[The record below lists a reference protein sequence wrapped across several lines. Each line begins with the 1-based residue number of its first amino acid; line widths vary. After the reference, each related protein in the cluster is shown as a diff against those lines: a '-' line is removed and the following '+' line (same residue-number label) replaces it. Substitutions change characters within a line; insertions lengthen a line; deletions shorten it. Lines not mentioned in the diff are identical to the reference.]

1 MTLQQHFEHVAPPSM
16 KRGCRVM
23 QLDRQTLTVA
33 ADNGAIAAKLRQMT
47 TELATQLQQRGVEVT
62 VIQVQVQVNAPP
74 FTPPPTPLSI
84 SQSGKNHLAE
94 FAEKLADS
102 PLKTALSRLTRRN

>member
-1 MTLQQHFEHVAPPSM
+1 MALQQHFEHIVPPSL

-23 QLDRQTLTVA
+23 HLNQQTLTLA

-47 TELATQLQQRGVEVT
+47 GELAAKLQEVGCEVT

-74 FTPPPTPLSI
+74 YVPPPHAPLLSL
-84 SQSGKNHLAE
+84 SGKKHLAQ
-94 FAEKLADS
+94 FAENLAES
-102 PLKTALSRLTRRN
+102 PLKEALNRLAQRK